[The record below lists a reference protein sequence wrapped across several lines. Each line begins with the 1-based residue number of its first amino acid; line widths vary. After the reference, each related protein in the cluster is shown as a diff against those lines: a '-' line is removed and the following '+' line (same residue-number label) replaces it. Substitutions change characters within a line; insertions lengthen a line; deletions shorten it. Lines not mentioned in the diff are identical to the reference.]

1 MRALGRGLVR
11 VLATLGVLVGGYLA
25 AAVALG
31 LLPVNRDDNRAPAA
45 DGVEIAFVSN
55 GFHVD
60 VVLPMAAAGIDWT
73 RWCPP
78 AAFGGAPAPAIAFGW
93 GDQDFYLQTPT
104 YSDVRPLTAL
114 RALLFST
121 RTLLH
126 VTYVDDPSRIAGRQ
140 RLTIAPDAYRR
151 LAAYIAA
158 TFRRDADGRTERLAV
173 AGYGARDTFYRAVGT
188 YSPFETC
195 NEWLGAGLRQ
205 AGIRTG
211 WWTPFAFGI
220 TAHL

>member
-1 MRALGRGLVR
+1 MRAFGRGLAR
-11 VLATLGVLVGGYLA
+11 GLKILGALIGGYLV

-31 LLPVNRDDNRAPAA
+31 LLPANRDFTQAA
-45 DGVEIAFVSN
+45 DGVEIGFVSD

-60 VVLPMAAAGIDWT
+60 IVLPMTAAGIDWT
-73 RWCPP
+73 RWCPTD
-78 AAFGGAPAPAIAFGW
+78 AFGGAPAPAIAFGW
-93 GDQDFYLQTPT
+93 GDQDFYLETRS
-104 YSDVRPLTAL
+104 YADVRPLTAL

-121 RTLLH
+121 HTLLH
-126 VTYVDDPSRIAGRQ
+126 VTYVDNPSRIGDAYHI
-140 RLTIAPDAYRR
+140 TITPEVYRR
-151 LAAYIAA
+151 LASYIAA
-158 TFRRDADGRTERLAV
+158 TFRRDGAGDRAERLPV
-173 AGYGARDTFYRAVGT
+173 RGYGARDAFYRAAGT

>member
-1 MRALGRGLVR
+1 MARALGRALGR
-11 VLATLGVLVGGYLA
+11 VLATLGGLIALYLA
-25 AAVALG
+25 AAVGLG
-31 LLPVNRDDNRAPAA
+31 LLPVNRDFTPAA
-45 DGVEIAFVSN
+45 DGVEIALVSN

-60 VVLPMAAAGIDWT
+60 LILPMSAAGIDWT
-73 RWCPP
+73 SWCPP
-78 AAFGGAPAPAIAFGW
+78 AAFGGAAAPAIAFGW
-93 GDQDFYLQTPT
+93 GDRDFYLETPS
-104 YSDVRPLTAL
+104 YADMRPLTAL
-114 RALLFST
+114 RALLFSS

-126 VTYVDDPSRIAGRQ
+126 VTYVDDPRRIVDR
-140 RLTIAPDAYRR
+140 RRITITPAAYRR
-151 LAAYIAA
+151 LAASVAA
-158 TFRRDADGRTERLAV
+158 TFRRDAAGNTERLPV
-173 AGYGARDTFYRAVGT
+173 RGYGARDAFYRAVGT